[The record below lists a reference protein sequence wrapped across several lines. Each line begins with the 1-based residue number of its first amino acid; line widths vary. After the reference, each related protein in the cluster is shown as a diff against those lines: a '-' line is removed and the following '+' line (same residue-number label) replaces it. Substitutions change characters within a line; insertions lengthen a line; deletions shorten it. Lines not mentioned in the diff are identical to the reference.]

1 MAELYDFI
9 KNRTPINFID
19 LFAGAGGISEG
30 FLQAF
35 TDDKYFNFVLAS
47 DINENCELTHRVRY
61 NYQLG
66 IDVKFLTEDIMSN
79 NFIKRLI
86 EIIPKNLI
94 GNIDVVTGGPSCQSF
109 SLSGR
114 RRRYDKRDNLFL
126 HYLKVI
132 KLLHPKY
139 FVMENVEGILTKDHG
154 KFKDAVMNEIRSIID
169 DAEVPAMRTY
179 IEKLLNN
186 RHASDFVRKCFVAKF
201 NLEVAEGDAEKEIR
215 NTYFALIE
223 NQYKNL
229 TKKLDL
235 KTSASNKDINTIRHG
250 LLFLNRCEERDAIM
264 SALVHEKTACNID
277 KDHIASGINEFLSTL
292 EDERIIKKIVTS
304 FDRVPEFARYPEEV
318 DELKQMVLLY
328 GYSLEEVFC
337 VLGSYSQ
344 EDGSQDEFNTLLDRI
359 HLYRIDK
366 PITVLSSDYGV
377 PQNRVRALFIG
388 CRKDQKLITEI
399 PATITADEKVSVYEA
414 IHDLDFIGNGEKITE
429 YRHVKDDTEL
439 DNLLIKRGIDGHP
452 TTKGGNTYCEW
463 SRIGRLSHRFTLEP
477 SFYVRY
483 LCDLEDESAHM
494 HQELY
499 NHQTSNQTAEVRQR
513 LEMIAQNG
521 GYTDECK
528 ALLEKE
534 GIFSNKRNYAILDPK
549 GQSPTVVTLP
559 DDFIHYAAHRA
570 PTVRELARLQ
580 TFDDSF
586 VFQGKRTTGGDKR
599 KSEVPQYTMV
609 GNAVPPL
616 MARAIGNVILE
627 NIK

>member
-1 MAELYDFI
+1 MAELYNFI
-9 KNRTPINFID
+9 KDKTPINFID

-66 IDVKFLTEDIMSN
+66 IDVKFLTEDIMSDR
-79 NFIKRLI
+79 FIDRLK
-86 EIIPKNLI
+86 ENIPHELL

-179 IEKLLNN
+179 IDHLLSQ
-186 RHASDFVRKCFVAKF
+186 HASDFVRKCFIAKF
-201 NLEVAEGDAEKEIR
+201 NLEVVEGSAEKEAR
-215 NTYFALIE
+215 NSFFALIDT
-223 NQYKNL
+223 QYKNL

-235 KTSASNKDINTIRHG
+235 KTSASNRDINTIRHG
-250 LLFLNRCEERDAIM
+250 LLFLSRYEERDALI
-264 SALVHEKTACNID
+264 SALVHEKAVCNID
-277 KDHIASGINEFLSTL
+277 KDHIASGINEFLSSL
-292 EDERIIKKIVTS
+292 EDESIINKVVKS
-304 FDRVPEFARYPEEV
+304 FDSVPEFANYPEEV
-318 DELKQMVLLY
+318 KELKKMILLY
-328 GYSLEEVFC
+328 GLSLEEVFC
-337 VLGSYSQ
+337 ELVSYSQ
-344 EDGSQDEFNTLLDRI
+344 KAGTQDEFNFLLDNI
-359 HLYRIDK
+359 HLYRIDR

-388 CRKDQKLITEI
+388 CRKDQELITEI
-399 PATITADEKVSVYEA
+399 PATITPDEKVSVYEA
-414 IHDLDFIGNGEKITE
+414 IHDLDFIGNGEDITE
-429 YRHVKDDTEL
+429 YQKAEANIEL
-439 DNLLIKRGIDGHP
+439 DSLLVNRDVDGHP
-452 TTKGGNTYCEW
+452 VQENGQTYCEW
-463 SRIGRLSHRFTLEP
+463 SRLGRLSHRFTLEP
-477 SFYVRY
+477 SFYVRN
-483 LCDLEDESAHM
+483 LKDLGDENAHL

-499 NHQTSNQTAEVRQR
+499 NHKTSNQTEDVRQR
-513 LEMIAQNG
+513 LEIIAHYG

-528 ALLEKE
+528 SFLKQENV
-534 GIFSNKRNYAILDPK
+534 FSNKRNYTMLDPK

-559 DDFIHYAAHRA
+559 DDFIHYSAHRA
-570 PTVRELARLQ
+570 PTVREMARLQ
-580 TFDDSF
+580 SFDDSF

>member
-1 MAELYDFI
+1 MAELYKFI

-66 IDVKFLTEDIMSN
+66 IDVKFLTEDIMSDR
-79 NFIKRLI
+79 FIDKLK
-86 EIIPKNLI
+86 ENIPDKLI

-169 DAEVPAMRTY
+169 DAEVPAMRNY
-179 IEKLLNN
+179 IENLLS
-186 RHASDFVRKCFVAKF
+186 RHASDFVRKCFIAKF
-201 NLEVAEGDAEKEIR
+201 NLEVVEGGAEKEAR
-215 NTYFALIE
+215 NTFFALIDT
-223 NQYKNL
+223 QYKNL

-235 KTSASNKDINTIRHG
+235 KTSASNRDINTIRHG
-250 LLFLNRCEERDAIM
+250 LLFLSRYEERDAIM
-264 SALVHEKTACNID
+264 SALVHEKSVCNID
-277 KDHIASGINEFLSTL
+277 KDYIATGINEFLSSL
-292 EDERIIKKIVTS
+292 EDESIINKVVKS
-304 FDRVPEFARYPEEV
+304 FDSVPEFTNYPEEV
-318 DELKQMVLLY
+318 KELKQMILLY
-328 GYSLEEVFC
+328 GLSLEEVFGEL
-337 VLGSYSQ
+337 VSYSQ
-344 EDGSQDEFNTLLDRI
+344 KAGTQDEFNFLLDNI
-359 HLYRIDK
+359 HLYRIDR
-366 PITVLSSDYGV
+366 PISVLSSDYGV

-388 CRKDQKLITEI
+388 CRKDQELITEI
-399 PATITADEKVSVYEA
+399 PATITPDEKVSVYEA
-414 IHDLDFIGNGEKITE
+414 IHDLDFIGNGEEITE
-429 YRHVKDDTEL
+429 YQNVEDDVEL
-439 DNLLIKRGIDGHP
+439 NHLLVNRDFDGHP
-452 TTKGGNTYCEW
+452 AQEKGQTYCEW
-463 SRIGRLSHRFTLEP
+463 SRSGRLSHRFTLEP
-477 SFYVRY
+477 SFYVRN
-483 LCDLEDESAHM
+483 LRDLGDENAHL

-499 NHQTSNQTAEVRQR
+499 NHKTSNQTEEVRRR
-513 LEMIAQNG
+513 LGIIAHFG

-528 ALLEKE
+528 ALLKKD
-534 GIFSNKRNYAILDPK
+534 GSFSNKRNYAILDPK

-559 DDFIHYAAHRA
+559 DDFIHYSTHRA
-570 PTVRELARLQ
+570 PTVREMARLQ
-580 TFDDSF
+580 SFDDSF

-616 MARAIGNVILE
+616 MARAIGNVILKH
-627 NIK
+627 IK